1 MCTTCGCGNN
11 SQVYISNPEENNNF
25 QNLKLQ
31 NTSPINNE
39 NELNKKVI
47 QLEIDIL
54 DQNNQL
60 ASQNAHHFLKENIF
74 ALNMVSSP
82 GSGKTS
88 VLERTIKDLKNE
100 LVFSV
105 IEGDQQTS
113 NDANRIINAGASAVQ
128 INTGQACHL
137 DSEMIQKAVA
147 NLKPQPNSI
156 LFIENV
162 GNLVCPAMF
171 KLGESKRVVVIS
183 VTEGD
188 DKPIK
193 YPDMFASSDI
203 CLINKIDLLPYVDF
217 NIDTAKKYALSVN
230 HQLEFI
236 EVSAKTGEGMNNWY
250 DFLKNGLTPK
260 TL

>member
-1 MCTTCGCGNN
+1 M
-11 SQVYISNPEENNNF
+11 
-25 QNLKLQ
+25 
-31 NTSPINNE
+31 
-39 NELNKKVI
+39 I

-54 DQNNQL
+54 DHNNQL
-60 ASQNAHHFLKENIF
+60 AHKNAQYFLKENIF
-74 ALNMVSSP
+74 TLNMVSSP

-88 VLERTIKDLKNE
+88 VLERTIKDLKE
-100 LVFSV
+100 AILFSV

-113 NDANRIINAGASAVQ
+113 NDAIRIKNAGASAVQ

-137 DSEMIQKAVA
+137 DSEMIQKAVS
-147 NLKPQPNSI
+147 NLQPPPNSI

-171 KLGESKRVVVIS
+171 QLGESKRVVVIS

-236 EVSAKTGEGMNNWY
+236 EVSAKTGAGMNKWY
-250 DFLKNGLTPK
+250 DFLKTGLSTK